1 MRTVSPEPSLLSQM
15 RKLGVHMAYSFSQCS
30 DETKRVCSLARAFT
44 ALAHAQ
50 NGRTLVIFLL
60 DRSF

>member
-15 RKLGVHMAYSFSQCS
+15 RKLGVHMGYSFSQWS
-30 DETKRVCSLARAFT
+30 DETKRVCSLVRAFT

-50 NGRTLVIFLL
+50 NGRT
-60 DRSF
+60 